1 MNLFTRTKS
10 FDMKKFIIIYF
21 LNLLI
26 AHFHLKAHLDYFYI
40 TFITAG
46 DEALVTFWILIALA
60 RGLASFA

>member
-1 MNLFTRTKS
+1 MHVKT
-10 FDMKKFIIIYF
+10 FIIIYF
-21 LNLLI
+21 LKLLI
-26 AHFHLKAHLDYFYI
+26 AFFHQKAHLDCFYI